1 MIKEMEAKEEL
12 QRQARTFPYVFFGQ
26 GCRVRG
32 TREIIYG
39 SMLFLSTRGQKVLEF
54 SSMELGKVSLVRVQ
68 EVSFF

>member
-1 MIKEMEAKEEL
+1 METEEEL
-12 QRQARTFPYVFFGQ
+12 KRQARIPCIFLGQ

-32 TREIIYG
+32 TREIIDG